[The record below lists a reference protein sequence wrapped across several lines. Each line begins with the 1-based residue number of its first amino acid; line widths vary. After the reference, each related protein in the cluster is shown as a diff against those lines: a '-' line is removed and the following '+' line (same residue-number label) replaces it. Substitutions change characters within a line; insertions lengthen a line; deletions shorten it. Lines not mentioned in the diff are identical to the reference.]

1 MEFAK
6 EGLDINEGSDIN
18 GLIINGGSD
27 INEGSDN
34 K

>member
-6 EGLDINEGSDIN
+6 EGLDINEESDIN
-18 GLIINGGSD
+18 DINEGLD

>member
-1 MEFAK
+1 MK
-6 EGLDINEGSDIN
+6 GQIIIGGSDIN